1 MKEKTRSKQEK
12 HLLITVKESKI
23 ADLKR
28 VISWINTPNWMKDDL
43 ARQVFT
49 LETEIETLKKEL
61 E

>member
-1 MKEKTRSKQEK
+1 
-12 HLLITVKESKI
+12 
-23 ADLKR
+23 
-28 VISWINTPNWMKDDL
+28 MKDDL